1 MQLLLWVY
9 FIFQGTQRL
18 DRRSKFYCKKGCVSF
33 SCERWGERC
42 RQTVCLVRIPHPPPS
57 SREWFECVWLSL
69 LCSPS
74 PCLVALLRSLV
85 ALGACT
91 FTLVSQFGFVGRADQ
106 ARVAASVA
114 SGVGFI
120 GAGVR

>member
-1 MQLLLWVY
+1 MVHTMRPETQSSSLESLPITMKALDSYLAPRRVLSSFLSIGDIIDRMMCLTFHLCLLA
-9 FIFQGTQRL
+9 FRF
-18 DRRSKFYCKKGCVSF
+18 
-33 SCERWGERC
+33 
-42 RQTVCLVRIPHPPPS
+42 
-57 SREWFECVWLSL
+57 LS
-69 LCSPS
+69 
-74 PCLVALLRSLV
+74 RSLV

-120 GAGVR
+120 GAGVGAASHARPRGN

>member
-1 MQLLLWVY
+1 MSRVLHPLN
-9 FIFQGTQRL
+9 I
-18 DRRSKFYCKKGCVSF
+18 CCSF
-33 SCERWGERC
+33 R
-42 RQTVCLVRIPHPPPS
+42 
-57 SREWFECVWLSL
+57 
-69 LCSPS
+69 
-74 PCLVALLRSLV
+74 RSLV

-120 GAGVR
+120 GAGVRRDLLYRYRTHGCCSQI